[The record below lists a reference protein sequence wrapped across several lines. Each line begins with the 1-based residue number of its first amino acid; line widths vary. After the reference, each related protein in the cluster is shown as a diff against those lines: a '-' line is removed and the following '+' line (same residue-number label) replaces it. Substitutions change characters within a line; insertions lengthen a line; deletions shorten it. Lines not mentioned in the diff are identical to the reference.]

1 MSAFFD
7 EENAPEAKTADGN
20 PVNGFYDSEKKE
32 FWIDRTDPDMN
43 PLETLGHE
51 FYHANDKMFGQFN
64 ELINSGINEA
74 GKKTLSAT
82 EDDYAKAGMP
92 GAGLTE
98 FNADTFGKMWTDP
111 AVLAGCNRTCRK
123 DGCLV
128 WGRKCSMLCKS
139 LSRRY
144 GQS

>member
-1 MSAFFD
+1 MRRTHRKQRQQMVIRLMVSMIQR
-7 EENAPEAKTADGN
+7 
-20 PVNGFYDSEKKE
+20 KKE

-92 GAGLTE
+92 G
-98 FNADTFGKMWTDP
+98 
-111 AVLAGCNRTCRK
+111 
-123 DGCLV
+123 
-128 WGRKCSMLCKS
+128 
-139 LSRRY
+139 SRPY
-144 GQS
+144 